1 MKIEINNFAQGDTAI
16 SYDEGKRCYELIKKS
31 LQDKEKV
38 FLDFAGINYVIMAF
52 LNPVIGELIIENG
65 EDVRKKVEIENANI
79 DILKKI
85 KMVQEGAFLKRT
97 DLNE

>member
-1 MKIEINNFAQGDTAI
+1 
-16 SYDEGKRCYELIKKS
+16 
-31 LQDKEKV
+31 
-38 FLDFAGINYVIMAF
+38 MAF

-65 EDVRKKVEIENANI
+65 EDVMKKVEIENANI